1 MTTSYLERVISF
13 DSIRISK
20 PTILEN
26 GIRGDITITSGGSA
40 KTFRLI
46 YTYSEPVAVDERIAG
61 LILTMPVINF
71 TYFVRE
77 LRLDFPVGA
86 ADLDLIRHF
95 LKVNAREVFVNKICR
110 RRYEFIRKEYIPA
123 ESDINSS
130 NSDGMTE
137 VIAPLSAQGSYEV
150 RGDKKNSAVLSSG
163 GKESLLSYGMLKEIG
178 ERTFSFFFN
187 ESGGHWITA
196 KTSYDYFSR
205 NFRDVI
211 KVWSNVDRFYKFMQ
225 RQVKILDQFAVTRWA
240 DTYPLQLFIFPVY
253 IFALIPFLI
262 KHSISSVFIG
272 DEFDDPREM
281 PEFHGLKHYYG
292 IFDQSL
298 DFNRLMSEYFRSI
311 GIDSVLTSA
320 VYPISGNVV
329 EKILLQRYPELFSL
343 QRSCHS
349 CHYENG
355 KIVPCGRCSKCLG
368 IQMFIKAAG
377 GNPTA
382 IGYES
387 ISTEELHRRVLSER
401 MRLDSDELS
410 FMKSK
415 LFDNNEPEVSHV
427 TGMHILPGEKNP
439 GELMPD
445 YVRDKIVEILSKYTS
460 GNFSLINGEWVLS
473 EQ

>member
-1 MTTSYLERVISF
+1 MAPSYVERAISF
-13 DSIRISK
+13 DSIRISN

-26 GIRGDITITSGGSA
+26 SIRGDITVTSGGSA

-46 YTYSEPVAVDERIAG
+46 FTYSEPVAVDERIAG
-61 LILTMPVINF
+61 LILAMPVINF
-71 TYFVRE
+71 TYFARE
-77 LRLDFPVGA
+77 LRLDFPIGA
-86 ADLDLIRHF
+86 ADLDLLRNF
-95 LKVNAREVFVNKICR
+95 LKVNAREVFINKICR

-123 ESDINSS
+123 ESDINVS

-137 VIAPLSAQGSYEV
+137 VIAQVSAQGNYNV
-150 RGDKKNSAVLSSG
+150 RGDKKTSAVLSSG

-196 KTSYDYFSR
+196 KTSYDYFSA
-205 NFRDVI
+205 NFRDVL
-211 KVWSNVDRFYKFMQ
+211 KAWSNVDRFYKFMQ
-225 RQVKILDQFAVTRWA
+225 RQVKILDQVAVTRWA

-253 IFALIPFLI
+253 IFALIPFMI
-262 KHSISSVFIG
+262 KHSISAVYIG

-298 DFNRLMSEYFRSI
+298 DFNRLMSEYFTSI
-311 GIDSVLTSA
+311 GIDTVLTSA
-320 VYPISGNVV
+320 VYPISGNMV
-329 EKILLQRYPELFSL
+329 EKILLQRYPDLFSL

-368 IQMFIKAAG
+368 IQMFVRAAG
-377 GNPTA
+377 GDPA
-382 IGYES
+382 KIGYES
-387 ISTEELHRRVLSER
+387 ISIEELHRRVMSER

-410 FMKSK
+410 YMKSM
-415 LFDNNEPEVSHV
+415 LFDNNKPRVSHV
-427 TGMHILPGEKNP
+427 TGIHILPGEKRP
-439 GELMPD
+439 GELMPE
-445 YVRDKIVEILSKYTS
+445 YVRNKIVEIIQKYTD
-460 GNFSLINGEWVLS
+460 GKFSLVNGEWQLS
-473 EQ
+473 EH

>member
-1 MTTSYLERVISF
+1 MAPSYVERAISF
-13 DSIRISK
+13 DSIRISN

-26 GIRGDITITSGGSA
+26 SIRGDITVTSGGSA

-46 YTYSEPVAVDERIAG
+46 FTYSEPVAVDERIAG

-71 TYFVRE
+71 TYFARE
-77 LRLDFPVGA
+77 LRLDFPIGT
-86 ADLDLIRHF
+86 ADLDLLRNF
-95 LKVNAREVFVNKICR
+95 LKVNAREVFINKICR

-123 ESDINSS
+123 DSDINAS

-137 VIAPLSAQGSYEV
+137 VIAHVSAQGNYNM
-150 RGDKKNSAVLSSG
+150 RGDKKTSAVLSSG

-196 KTSYDYFSR
+196 KTSYDYFSA
-205 NFRDVI
+205 NFRDVL
-211 KVWSNVDRFYKFMQ
+211 KAWSNVDRFYKFMQ
-225 RQVKILDQFAVTRWA
+225 RQVKILDQVAVTRWA

-253 IFALIPFLI
+253 IFALIPFMI
-262 KHSISSVFIG
+262 KHSISSVYIG

-298 DFNRLMSEYFRSI
+298 DFNKLMSKYFTSI
-311 GIDSVLTSA
+311 GIDAVLTSA
-320 VYPISGNVV
+320 VYPISGNMV
-329 EKILLQRYPELFSL
+329 EKILLQRYPDLFSL

-368 IQMFIKAAG
+368 IQMFVRAAG
-377 GNPTA
+377 GDPA
-382 IGYES
+382 KIGYES
-387 ISTEELHRRVLSER
+387 ISIEELHRRVMSER

-410 FMKSK
+410 YMKSM
-415 LFDNNEPEVSHV
+415 LFDNNEPRVSHV
-427 TGMHILPGEKNP
+427 TGIHILPGEKRP
-439 GELMPD
+439 GELMPEH
-445 YVRDKIVEILSKYTS
+445 VRNKIVEIIQKYTD
-460 GNFSLINGEWVLS
+460 GKFSLVNGEWPLS
-473 EQ
+473 EH